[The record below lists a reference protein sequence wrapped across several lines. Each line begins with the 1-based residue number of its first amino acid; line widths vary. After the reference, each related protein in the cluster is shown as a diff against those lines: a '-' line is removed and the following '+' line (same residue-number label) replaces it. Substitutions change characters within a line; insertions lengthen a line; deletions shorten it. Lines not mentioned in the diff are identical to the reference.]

1 MSYLKSLSKMNVSV
15 RYTHQIRRLNKAKQQ
30 SLYLLDYTMSKDKN
44 LNSILEFK
52 ICGSTKNIYTVT
64 LKDRQLKCDCPDNF
78 AGCRYFNIICKHSCF
93 VLCKVLKGSESIF
106 EPLKNHNNMI
116 INDHNMKNI
125 LNEFSKLNDRIQ
137 NQTISK
143 KDLIDKYK
151 KIQELEE
158 NSNSNEPY
166 KSKFKYTGDLSEK
179 HESDVCGICFNE
191 LKLDILMA
199 MCPDCH
205 NIVHINCMKKWM
217 NMGKDTCVYC
227 RSSIWKNYKKEEM
240 KEKGIKPVEEKY
252 KSLDQF

>member
-1 MSYLKSLSKMNVSV
+1 MNVPV
-15 RYTHQIRRLNKAKQQ
+15 RYTHQIRRLNKAKRE
-30 SLYLLDYTMSKDKN
+30 SLYLLDYSISKDER

-93 VLCKVLKGSESIF
+93 VLCKVLKGCESIF
-106 EPLKNHNNMI
+106 NPLKTRDNML
-116 INDHNMKNI
+116 INDIYMKNI
-125 LNEFSKLNDRIQ
+125 LNEFSKLNERIQ
-137 NQTISK
+137 NQTQNYVISK

-151 KIQELEE
+151 KIQKQESEPKK
-158 NSNSNEPY
+158 NEPY
-166 KSKFKYTGDLSEK
+166 KSIFKYDGDLSEK
-179 HESDVCGICFNE
+179 HESELCGICFNE
-191 LKLDILMA
+191 LKLDTLMA

-205 NIVHINCMKKWM
+205 NIIHINCMKKWM

-227 RSSIWKNYKKEEM
+227 RSAIWKNYKKEEL

-252 KSLDQF
+252 KSLI

>member
-1 MSYLKSLSKMNVSV
+1 MNVSV
-15 RYTHQIRRLNKAKQQ
+15 RYTHQIRRLNKAKHEH
-30 SLYLLDYTMSKDKN
+30 LYLLDYSMSKDKN

-78 AGCRYFNIICKHSCF
+78 AGCRYFNVICKHSCF

-106 EPLKNHNNMI
+106 ESLRNRNNMI
-116 INDHNMKNI
+116 INDHYMKHI

-137 NQTISK
+137 IQNQNQNQTISK
-143 KDLIDKYK
+143 KDLIEKYK
-151 KIQELEE
+151 KIQKQELES
-158 NSNSNEPY
+158 NSKTKSNEPY
-166 KSKFKYTGDLSEK
+166 KSIFKYTGDLSEK

-191 LKLDILMA
+191 LKLDTLMA

-205 NIVHINCMKKWM
+205 NIVHINCMCKWM

-252 KSLDQF
+252 KSLI

>member
-1 MSYLKSLSKMNVSV
+1 MNVSV
-15 RYTHQIRRLNKAKQQ
+15 RYTHQIKRLHKAKHEH
-30 SLYLLDYTMSKDKN
+30 LYLLDYSMSKDKN

-78 AGCRYFNIICKHSCF
+78 AGCRYFNVICKHSCF

-106 EPLKNHNNMI
+106 EPLKNRNNMI
-116 INDHNMKNI
+116 INDHYMKNI

-137 NQTISK
+137 NQNQTISK
-143 KDLIDKYK
+143 KGLIDKYK

-158 NSNSNEPY
+158 NSNSKSKTNEPY
-166 KSKFKYTGDLSEK
+166 KSIFKYTGDLSEK

-191 LKLDILMA
+191 LKLDTLMA

>member
-1 MSYLKSLSKMNVSV
+1 M
-15 RYTHQIRRLNKAKQQ
+15 
-30 SLYLLDYTMSKDKN
+30 
-44 LNSILEFK
+44 NSILEFK
-52 ICGSTKNIYTVT
+52 ICGSTKNIYTVI

-106 EPLKNHNNMI
+106 EPLKNRNNMI
-116 INDHNMKNI
+116 INDHYMKQI

-143 KDLIDKYK
+143 KSLIDKYK
-151 KIQELEE
+151 KIQEQEE
-158 NSNSNEPY
+158 DSNSKSKTNEPY
-166 KSKFKYTGDLSEK
+166 KSIFKYTGDLSEK
-179 HESDVCGICFNE
+179 QETEMCGICFNE
-191 LKLDILMA
+191 LKLDTLMA
-199 MCPDCH
+199 VCPTCR
-205 NIVHINCMKKWM
+205 NILHLNCMRKWM

-252 KSLDQF
+252 KSLI

>member
-1 MSYLKSLSKMNVSV
+1 MSISQ
-15 RYTHQIRRLNKAKQQ
+15 RYIHQERRLNKSKIEP
-30 SLYLLDYTMSKDKN
+30 LFLLDYKLTSNNNK
-44 LNSILEFK
+44 EFK

-64 LKDRQLKCDCPDNF
+64 LYNNHIKCDCPDNYG
-78 AGCRYFNIICKHSCF
+78 GCYYFNIICKHSCF
-93 VLCKVLKGSESIF
+93 VLCKVLKGDESIF
-106 EPLKNHNNMI
+106 EPLRNHNNMI
-116 INDHNMKNI
+116 INDHYMKHI

-137 NQTISK
+137 NQNQNQTISK
-143 KDLIDKYK
+143 KDLIEKYK
-151 KIQELEE
+151 KIQKQELES
-158 NSNSNEPY
+158 NSKTKSNEPY
-166 KSKFKYTGDLSEK
+166 KSIFKYTGDLSEK

-191 LKLDILMA
+191 LKLDTLMA

-252 KSLDQF
+252 KSLI